1 MIYKKLIQWIR
12 FSFIGLLNTL
22 IHLIVVFIFMNGG
35 FMELRWQEV
44 DSILANCIA
53 FTIATLFSYLANT
66 LWTFS
71 AKINFITLSR
81 FIVVAII
88 GLLIVLL
95 LSIIS
100 KEIGFSSLST
110 TLLVVL
116 IMPLVNFGLH
126 CFWTFKND
134 KLHK

>member
-1 MIYKKLIQWIR
+1 MIYKQLIKWIR

-22 IHLIVVFIFMNGG
+22 IHLIIVFIFMNAG
-35 FMELRWQEV
+35 FMELWWQEV

-53 FTIATLFSYLANT
+53 YTIATLFSYLANT

-88 GLLIVLL
+88 GFLIVLL
-95 LSIIS
+95 LSFLS
-100 KEIGFSSLST
+100 KKIGLSSLIT
-110 TLLVVL
+110 TFFIVL

-126 CFWTFKND
+126 SFWTFKNG
-134 KLHK
+134 KFH